1 MSAIQ
6 KVEIVTPAIAKE
18 LAPRTLVRLLV
29 GLALRV
35 LVVWWF
41 VATWFPE
48 QGLTYW
54 GLVLPV
60 WIASWIFRGG
70 FARHIPEKKLFRQ
83 RYDHGHGM
91 VEEEVFESLTDLHEE
106 AKK

>member
-6 KVEIVTPAIAKE
+6 KVEIVIPAVSKE
-18 LAPRTLVRLLV
+18 RAPRTLVRLLF

-48 QGLTYW
+48 LGLTYW

-60 WIASWIFRGG
+60 WIASWVFTANTG
-70 FARHIPEKKLFRQ
+70 RHIPEKLLRRQ
-83 RYDHGHGM
+83 KHITPRGDITETVGEIDP
-91 VEEEVFESLTDLHEE
+91 V
-106 AKK
+106 KK